1 MAKKKEIVAI
11 EIPSKAL
18 RIQNASCPH
27 GHSLMD
33 HEHKINGY
41 SSVTVIVTFRNQSGQ
56 IHLDPIYG
64 SFKNVSEIDV
74 PDGEIVEFRCPA
86 CEVLLSDKGQRC
98 NVCSAPMFVMHLP
111 QGGIVEGC
119 LRNGCQFHNLK
130 LVSGE
135 QLVQRLYESHTLDAY
150 L

>member
-1 MAKKKEIVAI
+1 MSKKKEIVAI

-18 RIQNASCPH
+18 RIQHASCPN

-41 SSVTVIVTFRNQSGQ
+41 SSVTVVVNYKNQTGQ
-56 IHLDPIYG
+56 IHLDPIFG
-64 SFKNVSEIDV
+64 SFKNVSEINV
-74 PDGEIVEFRCPA
+74 PEGEIVDFLCPI
-86 CEVLLSDKGQRC
+86 CKESLTDKGQHC
-98 NVCSAPMFVMHLP
+98 NMCSAPMFAMHLP

-130 LVSGE
+130 LVSGDE
-135 QLVQRLYESHTLDAY
+135 LVRRLYESHTLDAY